1 MKGYLFHK
9 GRLKVV
15 VSKVFT
21 PNSPNPQ
28 PYTSSHF
35 VEISCVVP
43 SAGGQVNKFLAF
55 FRFQFA

>member
-1 MKGYLFHK
+1 MELIMKGYLFHK

-28 PYTSSHF
+28 PFTSSHF

-43 SAGGQVNKFLAF
+43 SAGGQVINF
-55 FRFQFA
+55 